1 MATKNYYF
9 DLTAL
14 YPNIGRYV
22 DALDKQG
29 QIDLD
34 SSDIPFVLGFKPIE
48 SVGGV
53 FVSVNISRNNK
64 MVLFNMKAGRVTK
77 PRNPVNTEDGWER
90 PPREEKLVIQ
100 PDEKQGSG
108 KERRKIETE
117 TLDFQTMA
125 KRLIE

>member
-1 MATKNYYF
+1 MTAKNHYF
-9 DLTAL
+9 DLAAL

-22 DALDKQG
+22 DVLDKEG

-90 PPREEKLVIQ
+90 PAREEKLVIQ
-100 PDEKQGSG
+100 PDEQKGSG
-108 KERRKIETE
+108 KERRRIAAES
-117 TLDFQTMA
+117 LDFQTMA